1 MAKKKAYAVLIGR
14 KTGVFD
20 SWEEA
25 QRSVSGFPN
34 ATSKGF
40 TTKKGAQ
47 DYYERNKDKVEPKQ
61 SKVSNDGQANEESAK
76 EVRID
81 MTDNYSYSLPDGEW
95 EVSHGN
101 NYTEEELDV
110 TFYSTDKKVVIRGS
124 TYECGQGY
132 PLSAEILLSGR
143 GAYVQYG
150 TFYDITIAFAED
162 ETIDTDGRKM
172 NRATYCW
179 PDDKKL
185 CYILNFQQQLTL
197 YNGPQKLDH

>member
-1 MAKKKAYAVLIGR
+1 MIMAHGIYKMKNSMKLILSIMIAGGLFIG
-14 KTGVFD
+14 TMCL
-20 SWEEA
+20 
-25 QRSVSGFPN
+25 
-34 ATSKGF
+34 
-40 TTKKGAQ
+40 
-47 DYYERNKDKVEPKQ
+47 
-61 SKVSNDGQANEESAK
+61 VSNDGQADEESAE

-81 MTDNYSYSLPDGEW
+81 MTDNYSYALLDGEW

-179 PDDKKL
+179 PDDKNL
-185 CYILNFQQQLTL
+185 CCITVQSYDDSAVDIADSIISNVERDGCTSCTCFLTIMM
-197 YNGPQKLDH
+197 KH